1 MFEYPRAGEG
11 YVLLGRIEGDI
22 PGYLSYGIE
31 EGEVVCVFRS
41 LEEAERFYMHWRAR
55 IPGEGWGAVELGDRD
70 LVKVLGNFDLVSVS
84 PQPEPGLTEYLY
96 TVEDFLS
103 TLR

>member
-1 MFEYPRAGEG
+1 MFESPRAGEG
-11 YVLLGRIEGDI
+11 YVLLGRIEGNI

-41 LEEAERFYMHWRAR
+41 LEEAERFYMYWRAR
-55 IPGEGWGAVELGDRD
+55 IPGEGWGAVELDDRD